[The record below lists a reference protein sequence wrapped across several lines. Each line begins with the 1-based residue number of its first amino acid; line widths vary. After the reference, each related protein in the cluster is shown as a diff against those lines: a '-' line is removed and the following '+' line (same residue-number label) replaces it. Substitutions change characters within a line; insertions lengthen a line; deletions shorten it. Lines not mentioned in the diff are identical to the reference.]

1 MENFLFK
8 KSYQLNTFLSLP
20 YKSLW
25 GANGIFTTIRLYG
38 DSPELILLDE
48 HLKKFNSSIKKF
60 NIHFN
65 LTKEI
70 LLNLINSHLNLK
82 KYDHLL
88 RIACN
93 KKVLSISLRKRRK
106 IVNNY
111 SIRLRSYQ
119 RPLASLKHLNYK
131 KI

>member
-48 HLKKFNSSIKKF
+48 HLKKFNSSVKKF

-70 LLNLINSHLNLK
+70 LLDLIK
-82 KYDHLL
+82 P
-88 RIACN
+88 I
-93 KKVLSISLRKRRK
+93 
-106 IVNNY
+106 
-111 SIRLRSYQ
+111 
-119 RPLASLKHLNYK
+119 
-131 KI
+131 

>member
-48 HLKKFNSSIKKF
+48 HLKKFNIRKINIASGYKSSV
-60 NIHFN
+60 
-65 LTKEI
+65 
-70 LLNLINSHLNLK
+70 LK
-82 KYDHLL
+82 KYFSENS
-88 RIACN
+88 CN
-93 KKVLSISLRKRRK
+93 VSIK
-106 IVNNY
+106 IHNSSDVD
-111 SIRLRSYQ
+111 II
-119 RPLASLKHLNYK
+119 K
-131 KI
+131 

>member
-48 HLKKFNSSIKKF
+48 HLKKFNSSVKKF
-60 NIHFN
+60 NIHFKRYMKVKFILN
-65 LTKEI
+65 YLFILNFPI
-70 LLNLINSHLNLK
+70 LLFLKIFIIEIFIYLLPNLINYIQNL
-82 KYDHLL
+82 
-88 RIACN
+88 
-93 KKVLSISLRKRRK
+93 
-106 IVNNY
+106 
-111 SIRLRSYQ
+111 RLENS
-119 RPLASLKHLNYK
+119 
-131 KI
+131 